1 MLVMQAQTIQSLMNF
16 LITGASTGI
25 GEGCAR
31 WLDVRGHHVFAGVR
45 RDEDA
50 ARLKA
55 GSSSRLTPLLLD
67 VTVEASIR
75 ASVVQVRSILE
86 KTGGDEL
93 LDGLVNNA
101 GIAVAGPLEYTPLD
115 AFRRQFEVN
124 VTGQIAVTQA
134 YLPVLRRAR
143 GRIVFVGS
151 IGGLWATPFLAPYCA
166 SKFALEAIADCLRLE
181 LQPWGIHVSIL
192 EPGSIATPIW
202 RKPGDGGVP
211 ADAPLGAAI
220 DRDYGSALR
229 AFRDILAVSAKRG
242 GSTDRTSV
250 VIEHALTAPTPRTR
264 YVVGREAKVQAAIRK
279 LLPDRLRDR
288 LVTRAMK
295 LPARTRQVG
304 EA

>member
-1 MLVMQAQTIQSLMNF
+1 MHF

-31 WLDVRGHHVFAGVR
+31 WLDVRAHHVFAGVR

-55 GSSSRLTPLLLD
+55 GSSPRLTPLVLD
-67 VTVEASIR
+67 VTVEASIQ
-75 ASVVQVRSILE
+75 ASVAQVRSILE
-86 KTGGDEL
+86 KSGADEQ

-101 GIAVAGPLEYTPLD
+101 GIAVAGPLEYLPL
-115 AFRRQFEVN
+115 
-124 VTGQIAVTQA
+124 
-134 YLPVLRRAR
+134 LRRAR

-151 IGGLWATPFLAPYCA
+151 VGGLWATPFLAPYCA
-166 SKFALEAIADCLRLE
+166 SKFALEAIVDCLRLE

-211 ADAPLGAAI
+211 ADAPLAAAI
-220 DRDYGSALR
+220 ERDYGSAIA
-229 AFRDILAVSAKRG
+229 AFRDIVAVSAKRG
-242 GSTDRTSV
+242 VSTDRTSV

-264 YVVGREAKVQAAIRK
+264 YVVGRDAKVQAAIRK

-288 LVTRAMK
+288 LVARAMK
-295 LPARTRQVG
+295 LPART
-304 EA
+304 

>member
-1 MLVMQAQTIQSLMNF
+1 MHF

-55 GSSSRLTPLLLD
+55 GSSPRLTPLVLD
-67 VTVEASIR
+67 VTDEASIR
-75 ASVVQVRSILE
+75 ASVTQVRSILE
-86 KTGGDEL
+86 KSGADEQ

-101 GIAVAGPLEYTPLD
+101 GIAVAGPLEYVPLD
-115 AFRRQFEVN
+115 AFRRQLEVN

-134 YLPVLRRAR
+134 YLPLLRRAR

-151 IGGLWATPFLAPYCA
+151 VGGLWATPFLAPYCA
-166 SKFALEAIADCLRLE
+166 SKFALEAIVDCLRLE
-181 LQPWGIHVSIL
+181 LRPWGIHVSIL

-211 ADAPLGAAI
+211 ADAPLAAAI
-220 DRDYGSALR
+220 ERDYGSAFA
-229 AFRDILAVSAKRG
+229 AFRDIVAVSAKRG
-242 GSTDRTSV
+242 VSTDRTSV

-264 YVVGREAKVQAAIRK
+264 YVVGRDAKVQAAIRK

-288 LVTRAMK
+288 LVARAMK
-295 LPARTRQVG
+295 LPART
-304 EA
+304 